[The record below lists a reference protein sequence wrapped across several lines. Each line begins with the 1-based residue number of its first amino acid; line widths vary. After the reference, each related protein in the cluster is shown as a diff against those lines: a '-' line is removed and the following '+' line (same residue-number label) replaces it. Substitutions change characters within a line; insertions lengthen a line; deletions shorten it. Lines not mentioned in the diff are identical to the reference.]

1 MPYPRDISKWHVMID
16 NKLTFFGV
24 LYKHFDAIADAHNL
38 KQSTRNEYAGEY
50 ERHILPRFQNH
61 PLEAYAA
68 EDFEAVIQDI
78 ASDGDGCAESTL
90 QRYRMHIKRV
100 IAMAVQHEGMR
111 DPLWGV
117 VFDEIIKPKQVGQRE
132 RRTLPKSFTAQQ
144 QCAIGDAIYRSA
156 AEGGDDIGLML
167 SYEAGLR
174 PKESAGATYGDL
186 WEFDDYG
193 VLAIHTSTKGQGSKR
208 HGKLKTKNGYRMTVL
223 GSRAVDIIN
232 STKAEVSRFLD
243 REEGNSAA
251 IMTAPIAGKKDNPL
265 QPHSSTQLSKAFRT
279 ILRDIGYE
287 AEEFMAATRIVES
300 EEYADAVRKVTTGEL
315 GFADERNPTMY
326 IQRRQFCTDMH
337 IVRCNSD
344 QIQYAMGHRIENTA
358 IDRRDFR
365 NEDRLK
371 ELAEKLNSRP
381 SVNRAVLNQ
390 ECCTVSGSQ
399 LHNNDFHDT
408 RIRVP
413 MRKGKIIIR
422 ASSHEALTPASVN
435 ISLPPNVHAVSCKY
449 YVREDSS
456 PQNKEVNVLN
466 DYYDDFRKA
475 YQELDAKRKSEC
487 GIEESMENPQVGSN
501 K

>member
-1 MPYPRDISKWHVMID
+1 MPYPRDIHKWAVMID

-24 LYKHFDAIADAHNL
+24 LYKHFDAIADAHHL

-68 EDFEAVIQDI
+68 EDFEAVIQNI
-78 ASDGDGCAESTL
+78 ASAGDGCAESTL

-117 VFDEIIKPKQVGQRE
+117 VFDEVLKPKQVGQRE

-144 QCAIGDAIYRSA
+144 QCAIGEVIYQSA
-156 AEGGDDIGLML
+156 AEFGDNVGLML

-174 PKESAGATYGDL
+174 PKESAGVTYGDL
-186 WEFDDYG
+186 WEFGDYG
-193 VLAIHTSTKGQGSKR
+193 VLAIHTSTQGQSCKR

-232 STKAEVSRFLD
+232 IKKAETSRLLD
-243 REEGNSAA
+243 REKGNSAA
-251 IMTAPIAGKKDNPL
+251 IMTAPIAGKKDDPL

-279 ILRDIGYE
+279 ILQDVGYDS
-287 AEEFMAATRIVES
+287 EEYMAATRVVES
-300 EEYADAVRKVTTGEL
+300 EEYADAVRKVTPSEL

-326 IQRRQFCTDMH
+326 IQWRQFCTDMH
-337 IVRCNSD
+337 IVGWNAD

-365 NEDRLK
+365 NEDKLK
-371 ELAEKLNSRP
+371 ELGEQLNRRP
-381 SVNRAVLNQ
+381 SVNREVLNQ
-390 ECCTVSGSQ
+390 ECCTVSGTQ
-399 LHNNDFHDT
+399 LRNNDFHDV

-413 MRKGKIIIR
+413 MQKGKIIIR
-422 ASSHEALTPASVN
+422 ASSHEALTPASVK

-449 YVREDSS
+449 YAREDAS

-475 YQELDAKRKSEC
+475 YQELDDKRKSEC
-487 GIEESMENPQVGSN
+487 GIEEYMENSPSGI